1 MRCGLPSGRSMTK
14 AKAIHDRSITS
25 SRLTAQGMVRV
36 DHPGRCHSL
45 NIMETRA
52 IAVRARSRF
61 CGTCSPV
68 PFFFSLD
75 ERTSMISSLNHE
87 TTQPQAIAV
96 TDSPPHE
103 LAHSIDQVD
112 QTNWDPAYH

>member
-1 MRCGLPSGRSMTK
+1 MTVHHEFPPDSPGHGKSRPPGTMPFLEYHGDSSNCRAGLIK
-14 AKAIHDRSITS
+14 ILWNLLTS
-25 SRLTAQGMVRV
+25 PL
-36 DHPGRCHSL
+36 
-45 NIMETRA
+45 
-52 IAVRARSRF
+52 
-61 CGTCSPV
+61 
-68 PFFFSLD
+68 FFSLD

-112 QTNWDPAYH
+112 QTNWDPAYHR